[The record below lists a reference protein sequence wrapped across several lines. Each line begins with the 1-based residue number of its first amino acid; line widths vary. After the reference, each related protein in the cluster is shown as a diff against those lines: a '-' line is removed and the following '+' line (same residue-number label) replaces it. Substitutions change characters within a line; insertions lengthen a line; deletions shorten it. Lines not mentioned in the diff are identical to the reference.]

1 MHPLQDL
8 RVLNSQAATKCLRPW
23 GMKRQGQGQGRGPKG
38 KSPSLAQRHCPPKLG
53 SRPWAGGPGEVATA
67 LAPFPPQDCARP
79 SRQPVLTEL
88 LSACLALSFP
98 YIVLFGIRKGSA
110 WSSWRQEGAC
120 SQGHLKLSGEACPS
134 PKSPP
139 EPGASRGR
147 RGPGPFPKPSTGSNS
162 ELEADK
168 TQGSPR
174 GPTWALHPLSQP
186 LPLPEILLGL
196 MPLGPLT

>member
-8 RVLNSQAATKCLRPW
+8 RVLNSQAAKKCPRPW
-23 GMKRQGQGQGRGPKG
+23 GMKGQGQGQGQGPKG
-38 KSPSLAQRHCPPKLG
+38 KSPSLAQRHCPPRLG

-67 LAPFPPQDCARP
+67 LAPLPPQDCARP

-88 LSACLALSFP
+88 LPACLALSFP

-120 SQGHLKLSGEACPS
+120 SQGHLELSGEACPS

-139 EPGASRGR
+139 EPGGQQGQEGAW
-147 RGPGPFPKPSTGSNS
+147 PFPQTQHRFQLRTGGRQDTGESKRANLGTAPTVPAPPPSLKSS
-162 ELEADK
+162 
-168 TQGSPR
+168 
-174 GPTWALHPLSQP
+174 WASC
-186 LPLPEILLGL
+186 LLDH
-196 MPLGPLT
+196 